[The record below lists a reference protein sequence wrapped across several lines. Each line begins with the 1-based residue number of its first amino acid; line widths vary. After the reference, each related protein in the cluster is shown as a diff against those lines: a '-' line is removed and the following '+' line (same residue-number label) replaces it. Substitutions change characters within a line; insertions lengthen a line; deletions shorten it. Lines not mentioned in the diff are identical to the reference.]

1 MPTVISVKE
10 RVSTAE
16 AQKGVKAGIS
26 VERKQRNLTGE
37 FWPARV
43 LKRNQNIDEKR
54 LQFSL
59 TGQCQRC

>member
-16 AQKGVKAGIS
+16 AKKGVKAGIC

-43 LKRNQNIDEKR
+43 LKKKSKYRREKIAV
-54 LQFSL
+54 
-59 TGQCQRC
+59 